1 MINNFEDL
9 TYELTNEELEKVD
22 VIIKGLSVSEGK
34 SNAISGAVI
43 CDKMNLTGVR
53 LRKIIHYIRIKN
65 KLYGLCSCSK
75 GYYIASNITELNEYI
90 VSFKQRIKSQVDV
103 LNSLENQSVM
113 FGGTGQLTIFE

>member
-1 MINNFEDL
+1 MIKNFEDL

-22 VIIKGLSVSEGK
+22 VIIKGLSVREGK
-34 SNAISGAVI
+34 SKAISGALI

-65 KLYGLCSCSK
+65 KLYGLCSSSK

-103 LNSLENQSVM
+103 LNSLENQSIM

>member
-22 VIIKGLSVSEGK
+22 VIIKGLSVREGK

-43 CDKMNLTGVR
+43 CEKMNLTGVR